1 MENKNSSTY
10 IPPRT
15 QLPPNQIPA
24 TQMPPNQ
31 IPQGQIPPGQIPP
44 GQIPATQIPPNQM
57 STNPINTHL
66 GFSPFLALR
75 QNIYQA
81 LHRGRYFDKHTLFG
95 TGSWLA
101 VSLGRILILD
111 SRPRSRWTGSRYS
124 LRPSLSSSSS
134 TPTAIKD
141 LSIFQACLPIRWT
154 SPSITDTWSWRVN
167 VHCPTVPTPPWCTTS
182 VSTVHSSSV
191 FPYASISC
199 VRAL

>member
-1 MENKNSSTY
+1 MLPLFILIKRIPLSHRYPYADLALSTHPAALEPMENKNSSTY

-95 TGSWLA
+95 TGS
-101 VSLGRILILD
+101 
-111 SRPRSRWTGSRYS
+111 
-124 LRPSLSSSSS
+124 
-134 TPTAIKD
+134 
-141 LSIFQACLPIRWT
+141 
-154 SPSITDTWSWRVN
+154 
-167 VHCPTVPTPPWCTTS
+167 
-182 VSTVHSSSV
+182 
-191 FPYASISC
+191 
-199 VRAL
+199 